1 MSPNGPVASSGYAI
15 EGREALALFGRVAEV
30 VQFKELVAAASQREA
45 GLGTLCT
52 EPWKARLWA
61 LCAVALDSPMTQVLR
76 VKYAAR

>member
-1 MSPNGPVASSGYAI
+1 M
-15 EGREALALFGRVAEV
+15 